1 VRQRLSSEKDRYRG
15 RRRVPTPPRSRYAIV
30 VTGAFVGAGV
40 VALGAS
46 AMPDAKTVDPQV
58 LAGLHESAG
67 VDNALQERAQDAT
80 KASRSERTEKMETSL
95 ADSPDVWQLP
105 LSGYTFTTPYGMQG
119 TELHAGIDLVAPEGA
134 PFSAVHEGVVK
145 EAGWIGGY
153 GMAVII
159 DNGDG
164 SEVIYAHA
172 RQILVQ
178 KGQQVKA
185 GDMIG
190 LVGSTGHARGPQLT
204 IETQVNGES
213 TDPIPFFKERGV
225 DIQLQ
230 VESIFG

>member
-1 VRQRLSSEKDRYRG
+1 MRQRLSSEKDRYRG

-46 AMPDAKTVDPQV
+46 AMPDAKAVDPQV
-58 LAGLHESAG
+58 LADLHGAT
-67 VDNALQERAQDAT
+67 VDNAFQDRADQAG
-80 KASRSERTEKMETSL
+80 KASRSERTDKMETSL
-95 ADSPDVWQLP
+95 AESPDVWQLP
-105 LSGYTFTTPYGMQG
+105 LSGYTFTNPYGVQG
-119 TELHAGIDLVAPEGA
+119 KQLHAGIDLVAPEGT
-134 PFSAVHEGVVK
+134 PFAAVHDGVVK

-153 GMAVII
+153 GMAVIV
-159 DNGDG
+159 DHGDG
-164 SEVIYAHA
+164 TEVIYGHA
-172 RQILVQ
+172 RQLLVQ

-190 LVGSTGHARGPQLT
+190 LVGSTGHAYGSQLC
-204 IETQVNGES
+204 IETQVDGES

-230 VESIFG
+230 VASIYG

>member
-15 RRRVPTPPRSRYAIV
+15 RRRVPTPARGRYAIV

-58 LAGLHESAG
+58 LASLHDAG
-67 VDNALQERAQDAT
+67 VDNALQERAQDAA
-80 KASRSERTEKMETSL
+80 KASRSERTTKLETSL
-95 ADSPDVWQLP
+95 AETPDVWQLP

-119 TELHAGIDLVAPEGA
+119 NELHAGIDLVAPEGA
-134 PFSAVHEGVVK
+134 PFSSVHDGVVK

-172 RQILVQ
+172 RQIFVQ

-190 LVGSTGHARGPQLT
+190 LVGSTGHARGPVLT
-204 IETQVNGES
+204 VETQVNGES
-213 TDPIPFFKERGV
+213 TDPIPFFKDRGV

-230 VESIFG
+230 VDSIYG